1 MRAHALEQGF
11 TLNEYTIRPLGVT
24 GESHWMQ
31 WTDFQPCVNC
41 VVTVLSIDE
50 CIQNLY
56 FEFGCVSVVGM
67 AGEPLMVNS
76 ERDIFEYINYR
87 YKEPKDRSE

>member
-24 GESHWMQ
+24 GESLNSMNW
-31 WTDFQPCVNC
+31 
-41 VVTVLSIDE
+41 LSALCE
-50 CIQNLY
+50 LYRQNLY
-56 FEFGCVSVVGM
+56 FGFGSVSVVGM
-67 AGEPLMVNS
+67 AGEPLVVNS